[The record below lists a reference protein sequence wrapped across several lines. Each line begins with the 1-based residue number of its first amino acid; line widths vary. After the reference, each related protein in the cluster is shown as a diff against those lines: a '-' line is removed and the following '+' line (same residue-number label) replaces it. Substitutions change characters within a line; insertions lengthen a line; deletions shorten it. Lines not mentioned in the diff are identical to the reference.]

1 MFNYVFQASE
11 IIVES
16 FDDPKN
22 LTSNWQFALV
32 ELAGSHYA
40 AICIERAKTIEGGS
54 FSVPMKLTFRR
65 TIPLVEDESVIG
77 NSVVAISGQLCINDH
92 IH

>member
-1 MFNYVFQASE
+1 M
-11 IIVES
+11 
-16 FDDPKN
+16 N

-54 FSVPMKLTFRR
+54 FSVPMNLTVRR
-65 TIPLVEDESVIG
+65 TIPFVEDESVK
-77 NSVVAISGQLCINDH
+77 NSVVAIGGKLYINDQ